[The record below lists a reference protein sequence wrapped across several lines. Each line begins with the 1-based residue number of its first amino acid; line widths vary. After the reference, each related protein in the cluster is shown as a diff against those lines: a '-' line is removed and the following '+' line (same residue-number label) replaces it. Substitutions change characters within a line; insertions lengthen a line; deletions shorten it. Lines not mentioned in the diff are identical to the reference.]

1 MEKYILLFIFGFLLI
16 NSIQF
21 KKETIIGLF
30 LLTLFGGYFY
40 YNQRYTEPLVNDH
53 QLVEYEKYG
62 KSTIV
67 SIIKQIQDFDKMSQV
82 FDKRH
87 YENLFDLKKDIVN
100 ALLGF
105 TMNINNERDEDRFI
119 KHIKKIKGDL
129 ELKIKN
135 NFNYNK
141 DILLVHPDDP
151 LPMNHYKHRDFLS
164 KH

>member
-30 LLTLFGGYFY
+30 LLALFGGYFY
-40 YNQRYTEPLVNDH
+40 YNRRYTEPLVNDH

-67 SIIKQIQDFDKMSQV
+67 SIINQIQDFDKMSQV
-82 FDKRH
+82 FDKPH

-100 ALLGF
+100 ELLGF
-105 TMNINNERDEDRFI
+105 TMNINNERDEDTFI
-119 KHIKKIKGDL
+119 KHIKKIKSEL
-129 ELKIKN
+129 EAKIKN
-135 NFNYNK
+135 NFNSNK

>member
-1 MEKYILLFIFGFLLI
+1 MEKYILLFIFGFLLM

-30 LLTLFGGYFY
+30 LLTLFGGYLY
-40 YNQRYTEPLVNDH
+40 YNRRYTKPLVNDH

-67 SIIKQIQDFDKMSQV
+67 SIIKQIRDFKAMSQV

-87 YENLFDLKKDIVN
+87 YENLLDLKTDIIN

-105 TMNINNERDEDRFI
+105 TMNINNERDADRFI
-119 KHIKKIKGDL
+119 KNIKKIKGEL
-129 ELKIKN
+129 ENKIKN

-151 LPMNHYKHRDFLS
+151 FPMNHYKHRDFLS